1 VPATRR
7 RALLGGQTAVV
18 GLVVLIASFVVRRR
32 RVPMR
37 AAAVVLIATGAGVS
51 LLPLVVDAYPTTY
64 RRPPVTYHATSIAAG
79 MVVYREHCAACH
91 GAMGVGGG
99 TSAPR
104 PLTSPPTSRRHAG
117 ELFWL
122 VTHGSPGRGMP
133 GFETR
138 LREARRWDV
147 INFIRA
153 LGAAEGSKTIG
164 RQVEL
169 DRPWLV
175 APDFT
180 ISVGPLAPGALRDYR
195 GRRMVL
201 LVLYTLP
208 GSRAR
213 LTELARTYHVLW
225 VTGVEIIAVPTH
237 TAAAAISELGSS
249 PPVLFPVVT
258 DGERDVVETYRMLA
272 PGPHAEFLIDRQ
284 GYIRAIWRE
293 ETGGVQAQVEK
304 LNEEKNVAPFPDDH
318 VH

>member
-1 VPATRR
+1 
-7 RALLGGQTAVV
+7 
-18 GLVVLIASFVVRRR
+18 
-32 RVPMR
+32 
-37 AAAVVLIATGAGVS
+37 
-51 LLPLVVDAYPTTY
+51 
-64 RRPPVTYHATSIAAG
+64 

-153 LGAAEGSKTIG
+153 LGAAEGSKTVG
-164 RQVEL
+164 RQVDL

-180 ISVGPLAPGALRDYR
+180 ISVGPLSPGALRDYR

-208 GSRAR
+208 GSRGR
-213 LTELARTYHVLW
+213 ITELARTYDVLSA
-225 VTGVEIIAVPTH
+225 TGVEIIAVSTH
-237 TAAAAISELGSS
+237 ATVDAISELGSS
-249 PPVLFPVVT
+249 PAVMFPVVT
-258 DGERDVVETYRMLA
+258 DGEHIVDAYRMLA

-293 ETGGVQAQVEK
+293 ASGAVQAEVHK
-304 LNEEKNVAPFPDDH
+304 LN
-318 VH
+318 